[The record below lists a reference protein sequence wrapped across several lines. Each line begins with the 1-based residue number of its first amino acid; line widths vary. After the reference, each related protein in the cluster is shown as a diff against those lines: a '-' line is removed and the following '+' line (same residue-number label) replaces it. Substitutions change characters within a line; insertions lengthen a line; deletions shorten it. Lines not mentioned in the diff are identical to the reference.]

1 MQTILYVTAEI
12 LRIIAIM
19 AQPFMPASMEMLLDL
34 LNVPA
39 SERTFAHA
47 EIAQGLV
54 AGSSLPAPIP
64 IFPRYI
70 EEAPRAD

>member
-1 MQTILYVTAEI
+1 
-12 LRIIAIM
+12 
-19 AQPFMPASMEMLLDL
+19 MEKLLDL

-54 AGSSLPAPIP
+54 TGSSLLAPIP

-70 EEAPRAD
+70 EAEEDHRKEVPRAD